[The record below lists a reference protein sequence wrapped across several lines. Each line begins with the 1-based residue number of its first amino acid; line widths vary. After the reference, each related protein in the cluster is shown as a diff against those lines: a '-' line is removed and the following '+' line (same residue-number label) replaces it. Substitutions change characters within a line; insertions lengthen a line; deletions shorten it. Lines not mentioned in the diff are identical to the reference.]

1 MFIVRTYSSYIL
13 NELWIAMN
21 TILRVHYVCV
31 KIAVFPTP
39 SHNPNTSLTP
49 YSHFLNISFTI
60 PISFIHYSY
69 SAPTFLTSIKYLKN
83 LNTLFIYIEKVHI
96 LFTIIDRFIHRH
108 TLFTHSFNCK
118 HFNTWIVNN
127 LLISSSTI
135 IELNYLQLIHKII
148 LESFIIVEL
157 TNCLQN
163 PYWFIHNCRC
173 YNLFTFE
180 RLNHSQLKN

>member
-1 MFIVRTYSSYIL
+1 
-13 NELWIAMN
+13 MN

-31 KIAVFPTP
+31 KIAIITTP
-39 SHNPNTSLTP
+39 SHI
-49 YSHFLNISFTI
+49 FNISFTI
-60 PISFIHYSY
+60 VFHFLHIPFTIPILFIHYSY
-69 SAPTFLTSIKYLKN
+69 STPTFLIFIKYLKN

-96 LFTIIDRFIHRH
+96 LFTIIAWFIHIYN
-108 TLFTHSFNCK
+108 LFTFNPVCE

-135 IELNYLQLIHKII
+135 IELNYLQLIHNII
-148 LESFIIVEL
+148 LDSFIIIEL

-163 PYWFIHNCRC
+163 HYWFVHNCRC

-180 RLNHSQLKN
+180 CLNHSQLKN